1 MSILTPR
8 AVLVTRQTD
17 LDLLIGRHGTLGQVE
32 FFLRS
37 HDREM
42 EPLMGQADAQKRAL
56 LTVQRSI
63 PQDWRYIEIDR
74 SDLSRFL
81 FAEGDIVIA
90 IGQDGLIANLAK
102 YAHGKPVVGV
112 NPAPDQIAGL
122 LVAHRADQLR
132 SLLPRVADGAAAVQH
147 RTMVE
152 ASLSDGQRLL
162 ALNEIF
168 VGHRSHQSARYTLT
182 HAGSIE
188 RQSSSGVIIAT
199 GTGSTGWARSII
211 ELSGAR
217 VSIDPSD
224 TKLAF
229 FPREPWPSP
238 TTGNS
243 LKYGLIKPGEALSLT
258 SEMNE
263 SGVVFADGIED
274 DRLAFDRG
282 LSVSIKR
289 AHETLQLIQPA

>member
-122 LVAHRADQLR
+122 LVAHRAGQLR

-211 ELSGAR
+211 ELSGAS

-229 FPREPWPSP
+229 FAREPWPSP

-243 LKYGLIKPGEALSLT
+243 LKYGLIKPGEVLSLT

-282 LSVSIKR
+282 LSVSIKH

>member
-1 MSILTPR
+1 M
-8 AVLVTRQTD
+8 TRKTD

-42 EPLMGQADAQKRAL
+42 EPLLGQADAQKRAL
-56 LTVQRSI
+56 MTVQRSI
-63 PQDWRYIEIDR
+63 PQDWRYVEIDR

-132 SLLPRVADGAAAVQH
+132 SLLPRVADGAATVQH

-168 VGHRSHQSARYTLT
+168 VGHRSHQSARYTLN

-199 GTGSTGWARSII
+199 GTGATGWARSII
-211 ELSGAR
+211 ELSGAS

-229 FPREPWPSP
+229 FAREPWPSP

-243 LKYGLIKPGEALSLT
+243 IKYGFIKPGEALSLT

-263 SGVVFADGIED
+263 AGVVFADGIED